1 MGPKKG
7 KQSNAV
13 SSSDSRQT
21 QLTGMQVLQSLENR
35 KAHNAFYAVRMSQ
48 IEFDA
53 QWSRNMPNILRRTQH
68 YLAQIGTIPTV
79 VTQSEVLMIRMRVQS
94 QLETEGLVYLFF
106 YSDSRV
112 SCRSQRVIRL
122 RE

>member
-1 MGPKKG
+1 MPTE
-7 KQSNAV
+7 
-13 SSSDSRQT
+13 SRQT
-21 QLTGMQVLQSLENR
+21 QLTGMQVLQSQENR
-35 KAHNAFYAVRMSQ
+35 KAHNAFYDVRIGQ
-48 IEFDA
+48 VEYDA

-68 YLAQIGTIPTV
+68 YLAQIDSIPTV

-112 SCRSQRVIRL
+112 SCRSQ
-122 RE
+122 